1 MKLLEHFD
9 HPEKRQDK
17 EHFKH
22 LIQIALA
29 DGIIRDSEME
39 MLHRLG
45 KNMGFTDPEI
55 DDLLATADSL
65 AYNPPYELEKRFD
78 QLYGIIKMVLADG
91 NIDSNQMR
99 LASVIAIKSGFV
111 NDEIP
116 ALLELLLNGIEK
128 GDDEEHL
135 FRVYKKKIMRL

>member
-55 DDLLATADSL
+55 DDLLATANNV
-65 AYNPPYELEKRFD
+65 AYNPPYELTKRFD
-78 QLYGIIKMVLADG
+78 QIYSIIKMVLADG

-111 NDEIP
+111 DDEIP

>member
-29 DGIIRDSEME
+29 DGIIRDSEMA

-55 DDLLATADSL
+55 DDLLATANNV
-65 AYNPPYELEKRFD
+65 AYNPPYELTKRFD
-78 QLYGIIKMVLADG
+78 QLYSIIKMVLADG

-111 NDEIP
+111 DDEIP

-135 FRVYKKKIMRL
+135 FRVYKKKIMRI

>member
-29 DGIIRDSEME
+29 DGIIRDSEMA
-39 MLHRLG
+39 MLQRLG

-55 DDLLATADSL
+55 DDLLATANNL

-135 FRVYKKKIMRL
+135 FRVYKTKIMRL

>member
-29 DGIIRDSEME
+29 DGIIWDSEMA

-55 DDLLATADSL
+55 DDLLVSTQSL
-65 AYNPPYELEKRFD
+65 AYHPPYELAKRFE
-78 QLYGIIKMVLADG
+78 QLYGIIIMVLADG
-91 NIDSNQMR
+91 NIDNNQMQ
-99 LASVIAIKSGFV
+99 LATVIAIKSGFV
-111 NDEIP
+111 EAEVP
-116 ALLELLLNGIEK
+116 ALLDLLINGIK
-128 GDDEEHL
+128 NGADEEDL
-135 FRVYKKKIMRL
+135 FKVYKKRIMSL